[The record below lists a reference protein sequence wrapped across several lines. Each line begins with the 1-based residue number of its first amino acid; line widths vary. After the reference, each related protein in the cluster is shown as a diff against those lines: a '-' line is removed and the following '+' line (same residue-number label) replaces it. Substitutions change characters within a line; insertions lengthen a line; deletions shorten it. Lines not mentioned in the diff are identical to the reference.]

1 MEKIIYA
8 TNFSKD
14 SVAALKYSYGIR
26 KLFNAEVIVL
36 HVFDAGS
43 DQDGKIKI
51 IDKRRELEDFCSL
64 NLGEKY
70 DDLDLSVSIINGSD
84 VVSEIINFVRDLDVR
99 LLLMGACKPNPLNEL
114 LLLDTTKEMIS
125 KAPFPVLAVPHE
137 FQFTIPEKILYTTD
151 FDEEDVYHILEL
163 TKILT
168 PFSAQITVLHVSDEK
183 EEKTNSLLI
192 SFKELIAEK
201 VNYEKLHYKI
211 IYSHDIV
218 DSLKTYVEEADIDM
232 VAMLERGKKTDL
244 TKIFHR
250 DLVKRMQACLK
261 VPLLS
266 FKKKY

>member
-26 KLFNAEVIVL
+26 KLYNAEVIVL

-43 DQDGKIKI
+43 GSDGKSIL

-64 NLGEKY
+64 HLGEKY
-70 DDLDLSVSIINGSD
+70 DDLDLSASVINGSD
-84 VVSEIINFVRDLDVR
+84 VVPEIINFVRDLDVR
-99 LLLMGACKPNPLNEL
+99 LLLMGACKPNALNEL

-137 FQFTIPEKILYTTD
+137 FKFKIPEKILYSTD
-151 FDEEDVYHILEL
+151 FDEEDVHHILEL
-163 TKILT
+163 TKIMAPLN
-168 PFSAQITVLHVSDEK
+168 AEITVLHVSDEK
-183 EEKTNSLLI
+183 EEKANSLLVR
-192 SFKELIAEK
+192 FKDHIAEK
-201 VNYEKLHYKI
+201 VNYDKIHYKI
-211 IYSHDIV
+211 IYSDDIV
-218 DSLKTYVEEADIDM
+218 DSIKTFVEEADIDI
-232 VAMLERGKKTDL
+232 VAMLERGNKTEL
-244 TKIFHR
+244 TKILHR
-250 DLVKRMQACLK
+250 DLVKRMQSCLK

>member
-1 MEKIIYA
+1 MRKIIYA

-26 KLFNAEVIVL
+26 KLYNAEVIVL

-43 DQDGKIKI
+43 GSDKKTKI

-64 NLGEKY
+64 HLGEKY
-70 DDLDLSVSIINGSD
+70 DDLDLSVSVINGSD
-84 VVSEIINFVRDLDVR
+84 VVHEIINFVRDLDVR

-137 FQFTIPEKILYTTD
+137 FKFKIPEKILYSTD
-151 FDEEDVYHILEL
+151 FDEEDVYHIKEL
-163 TKILT
+163 AKILA
-168 PFSAQITVLHVSDEK
+168 PFSAEITILHVSDEK
-183 EEKTNSLLI
+183 EEKTNSLLVW
-192 SFKELIAEK
+192 FKALIEEK
-201 VNYEKLHYKI
+201 VNYDKIHYKI
-211 IYSHDIV
+211 IYSDDIV
-218 DSLKTYVEEADIDM
+218 DSLKTFVEEADMDI
-232 VAMLERGKKTDL
+232 VAMLERGKKTEL
-244 TKIFHR
+244 TKILHR

>member
-26 KLFNAEVIVL
+26 KLYNAEVIVL

-43 DQDGKIKI
+43 GSDKKTKI

-64 NLGEKY
+64 HLGEKY
-70 DDLDLSVSIINGSD
+70 DDLDLSVSVINGSD
-84 VVSEIINFVRDLDVR
+84 VVHEIINFVRDLDVK

-125 KAPFPVLAVPHE
+125 KAPFPVLAVPHG
-137 FQFTIPEKILYTTD
+137 FQFKLPEKILYSTD
-151 FDEEDVYHILEL
+151 FDEEDVYHIKEL
-163 TKILT
+163 AKIMA
-168 PFSAQITVLHVSDEK
+168 PFSAEITILHVSGEK
-183 EEKTNSLLI
+183 EEKTNSLLVW
-192 SFKELIAEK
+192 FKDLIAEK
-201 VNYEKLHYKI
+201 VNYDKIHYKI
-211 IYSHDIV
+211 IYSDDIV
-218 DSLKTYVEEADIDM
+218 DSIKTYVEEADIDI

-244 TKIFHR
+244 TKILHR
-250 DLVKRMQACLK
+250 DLVKRMQAGLK